1 MELINITSNYDND
14 QFKIF
19 IMLIKFILI
28 NSIKVNI
35 GFNLNSIF
43 ISNITNILKN
53 ISEFIDNN
61 TAYNILEYVNSNES
75 DLYTYNLDKKVFT
88 FNILSPLIKL

>member
-1 MELINITSNYDND
+1 
-14 QFKIF
+14 
-19 IMLIKFILI
+19 MLIKFILI

>member
-61 TAYNILEYVNSNES
+61 TAHNILEYVNSNES